1 MMARKTC
8 YAMKLDFISKFL
20 INTENLNVPAMDSAK
35 FSLKSI
41 ENRADQDIFYELT
54 LQTYL
59 F

>member
-1 MMARKTC
+1 
-8 YAMKLDFISKFL
+8 MKLDFISKFL